1 MANGTGD
8 GADNKGEIQVI
19 VRTLAIALLA
29 CLLGDFF
36 LLYVGKAIPTEL
48 WLLTSNCF
56 TALATMLVKTSPT
69 ASAPPDRPKPSG
81 DIKVAEQKLET
92 TT

>member
-1 MANGTGD
+1 MSNGTGD
-8 GADNKGEIQVI
+8 GADNKSEIQVI

-36 LLYVGKAIPTEL
+36 LLYVGKTIPTEL

-69 ASAPPDRPKPSG
+69 SSTPTNQPKLPG
-81 DIKVAEQKLET
+81 EIKVPEQELKT
-92 TT
+92 TA